1 MRDAIHHPL
10 LLALYDYWVSLR
22 GERALP
28 RRADFDPFKLPRLL
42 PSLIV
47 NEVERGPGGR
57 LRFRIRLE
65 GEGVVQV
72 RGWTAK
78 GRYLDEP
85 GVVLLG
91 SGVIEAY
98 ERIVA
103 DRRPWYSEGT
113 FRPDAFR
120 SGSLHRLAL
129 PFAGDDPERVDF
141 IVVGFIHDLH
151 PVADKG

>member
-1 MRDAIHHPL
+1 MRDTIHHPL
-10 LLALYDYWVSLR
+10 LRNLYDYWEDLR
-22 GERALP
+22 AGGTLP

-42 PSLIV
+42 PALIV

-57 LRFRIRLE
+57 VRFRIRLE
-65 GEGVVQV
+65 GEGVARA
-72 RGWTAK
+72 RGWPAK

-85 GVVLLG
+85 GVVVLG
-91 SGVIEAY
+91 GGVIEAY
-98 ERIVA
+98 ERIVSE
-103 DRRPWYSEGT
+103 RRPWYSEGT

-141 IVVGFIHDLH
+141 IVVGFIHDLR
-151 PVADKG
+151 PAAEQG

>member
-1 MRDAIHHPL
+1 MRETIHHPL
-10 LLALYDYWVSLR
+10 LRDLYDYWQSLR
-22 GERALP
+22 AGDGLP

-42 PSLIV
+42 PFLIV
-47 NEVERGPGGR
+47 NEVERAPKGR

-65 GEGVVQV
+65 GEAVVQA
-72 RGWTAK
+72 RGRSAK

-85 GVVLLG
+85 GVVVLE
-91 SGVIEAY
+91 GVIEGY

-129 PFAGDDPERVDF
+129 PFAGGDPERVDF
-141 IVVGFIHDLH
+141 IVVGFIHDLR
-151 PVADKG
+151 PAPKAA

>member
-1 MRDAIHHPL
+1 MRNTIHHPL
-10 LLALYDYWVSLR
+10 LRDLYDYWESLR
-22 GERALP
+22 GTRALP
-28 RRADFDPFKLPRLL
+28 RRADFDPFRLTRLL

-57 LRFRIRLE
+57 LRFYIRLE
-65 GEGVVQV
+65 GEAVVQA
-72 RGWTAK
+72 RGRSAR

-85 GVVLLG
+85 GVVVLG

-113 FRPDAFR
+113 FRPDASR

-141 IVVGFIHDLH
+141 IIVGFIHDIRPL
-151 PVADKG
+151 AAQD